1 MRHHVFTAAIGFM
14 AAAVLVPF
22 TSTQAAAA
30 DPTGIWRKAEQG
42 ERPGKI
48 EVFRCGSGKRYIC
61 AKIVWLQDP
70 NDSKGNPLRDVRNEN
85 PSMRGRAIMGLPIIN
100 GMAPVAANQ
109 WKGSIYNPEDG
120 NTYSATLTLVSNN
133 QIKLKGCKAWLLC
146 GERTW
151 LRTSLPKPEPKPE
164 EQIEAAAKPE
174 TETAAAEPA
183 AEPEAETETSV
194 FANAEM
200 LTPAVEHGTQP
211 GYRFLN
217 ASTSAKN
224 EAGFSGENVPSIFA
238 MTAGAEAASKAE
250 ATEAAASQQVAA
262 TAPAAAPP
270 APVSRPTPV
279 AQPKPAAPKPQSI
292 QANAAPAPKPQAA
305 PSPVGSAQAAE
316 VEGADPIEAT
326 ETETAEAELNPE
338 RKLSFRERR
347 QLRRQQRAMEQQS
360 EGLLPWLR

>member
-14 AAAVLVPF
+14 AAAVLVPA
-22 TSTQAAAA
+22 TTTQAAAA
-30 DPTGIWRKAEQG
+30 DPTGIWRKADQG

-120 NTYSATLTLVSNN
+120 NTYSATLTLVAQN

-151 LRTSLPKPEPKPE
+151 LRTSLPKPEPEPE
-164 EQIEAAAKPE
+164 AQIEAAAEPE
-174 TETAAAEPA
+174 TETAAAEP
-183 AEPEAETETSV
+183 EAENNA

-200 LTPAVEHGTQP
+200 LTPVVAQGTTA

-217 ASTSAKN
+217 GSTSTTD
-224 EAGFSGENVPSIFA
+224 AGFSGENVPSMFA
-238 MTAGAEAASKAE
+238 MNKPFAG
-250 ATEAAASQQVAA
+250 TEAADEAGASQQVAA
-262 TAPAAAPP
+262 TAPAAAQS
-270 APVSRPTPV
+270 AQPTPV
-279 AQPKPAAPKPQSI
+279 SQPKPAAPKPQTI
-292 QANAAPAPKPQAA
+292 QANAAPAPQPQAA
-305 PSPVGSAQAAE
+305 PSPGSAQAAE
-316 VEGADPIEAT
+316 VEGLEPIDAT
-326 ETETAEAELNPE
+326 ETETAEAEIGDQ

-347 QLRRQQRAMEQQS
+347 QLRRQQRTMEQQS